1 MARALSCR
9 QFEVLLEEFQAEFKC
24 LLMYNNV
31 RWLIRERVMKRAVAG
46 LDDIMPLMNEK
57 GKISTAR

>member
-24 LLMYNNV
+24 LLMY
-31 RWLIRERVMKRAVAG
+31 KQCPVA
-46 LDDIMPLMNEK
+46 D
-57 GKISTAR
+57 